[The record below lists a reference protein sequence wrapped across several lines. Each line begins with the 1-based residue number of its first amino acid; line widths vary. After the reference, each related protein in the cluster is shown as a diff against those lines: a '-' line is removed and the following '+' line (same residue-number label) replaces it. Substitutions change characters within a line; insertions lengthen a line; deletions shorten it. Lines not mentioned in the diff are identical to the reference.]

1 MGQGVSRDRDGT
13 GRPRNARP
21 RDELGRPL
29 ARTDRATAG
38 ADPPALPPLDALREA
53 QRLLDA
59 GRSFTAHEV
68 LEAVWKATPDPQR
81 ALWRGLAQLAVG
93 LTHQAR
99 GNRRGSRALFLR
111 AADTLAPFTDAPHR
125 LPVDEL
131 RRWAV
136 AAADD
141 PAGAGPMPRIADQA
155 ADDLA

>member
-1 MGQGVSRDRDGT
+1 MNRDRDDT

-21 RDELGRPL
+21 RDDLGRPL
-29 ARTDRATAG
+29 ARTENAPAG
-38 ADPPALPPLDALREA
+38 PDAPALPPEEALREA

-59 GRSFTAHEV
+59 GRPFTAHEV
-68 LEAVWKATPDPQR
+68 LEAVWKSAPDAQR

-99 GNRRGSRALFLR
+99 GNDRGARALLLR
-111 AADTLAPFTDAPHR
+111 AADTLTPFADDPHGI
-125 LPVDEL
+125 PVDAL

-136 AAADD
+136 AAADG
-141 PAGAGPMPRIADQA
+141 PAGAGPMPRLAAQA